1 MTDQRSQAE
10 LVRQSLKRRYR
21 KERRFRAY
29 GILAIA
35 IALSALVVLFV
46 DIIGKGYTG
55 FTKTTITME
64 VELDGEMMY
73 LDDPTDKKQ
82 IKMADFVEPLVQAMI
97 KQVPGAT
104 EENRDAVRDL
114 LNPYASNEL
123 RDMLEQNP
131 EWLGTTQTLTVLA
144 HTDVDVYVKHAGDDA
159 YSIKLS
165 DRQQRWV
172 DQLVENEVVQTSFN
186 DVFFSS
192 GDSRDPSR
200 AGILGAIVGSLLT
213 MLVTLVLSFPI
224 GVAAAIYLE
233 EFAPQNR
240 LTDFI
245 EVNINNLAAVPSII
259 FGLLGLAVFIN
270 LFGMPRSVPV
280 VGGLVLTLMTLPT
293 IIISSRAAIKS
304 VPPSIREA
312 AEGIGAS
319 KMQVVLHH
327 VLPLAMPGM
336 LTGSIIGMAQALG
349 ETAPLLLI
357 GMVAFIVDVPDGFF
371 DSATVLPVQVFLW
384 AGSPELAF
392 IERASAAIM
401 VLLAFLVSMNALAIW
416 LRKRLERRW

>member
-73 LDDPTDKKQ
+73 LDDATDKKQ

-131 EWLGTTQTLTVLA
+131 E
-144 HTDVDVYVKHAGDDA
+144 
-159 YSIKLS
+159 
-165 DRQQRWV
+165 
-172 DQLVENEVVQTSFN
+172 
-186 DVFFSS
+186 
-192 GDSRDPSR
+192 
-200 AGILGAIVGSLLT
+200 
-213 MLVTLVLSFPI
+213 
-224 GVAAAIYLE
+224 
-233 EFAPQNR
+233 
-240 LTDFI
+240 
-245 EVNINNLAAVPSII
+245 
-259 FGLLGLAVFIN
+259 
-270 LFGMPRSVPV
+270 
-280 VGGLVLTLMTLPT
+280 
-293 IIISSRAAIKS
+293 
-304 VPPSIREA
+304 
-312 AEGIGAS
+312 
-319 KMQVVLHH
+319 
-327 VLPLAMPGM
+327 
-336 LTGSIIGMAQALG
+336 
-349 ETAPLLLI
+349 
-357 GMVAFIVDVPDGFF
+357 
-371 DSATVLPVQVFLW
+371 
-384 AGSPELAF
+384 
-392 IERASAAIM
+392 
-401 VLLAFLVSMNALAIW
+401 
-416 LRKRLERRW
+416 

>member
-73 LDDPTDKKQ
+73 LDDATDKKQ

-224 GVAAAIYLE
+224 GVAAAIYL
-233 EFAPQNR
+233 
-240 LTDFI
+240 
-245 EVNINNLAAVPSII
+245 
-259 FGLLGLAVFIN
+259 
-270 LFGMPRSVPV
+270 
-280 VGGLVLTLMTLPT
+280 
-293 IIISSRAAIKS
+293 
-304 VPPSIREA
+304 
-312 AEGIGAS
+312 
-319 KMQVVLHH
+319 
-327 VLPLAMPGM
+327 
-336 LTGSIIGMAQALG
+336 
-349 ETAPLLLI
+349 
-357 GMVAFIVDVPDGFF
+357 
-371 DSATVLPVQVFLW
+371 
-384 AGSPELAF
+384 
-392 IERASAAIM
+392 
-401 VLLAFLVSMNALAIW
+401 
-416 LRKRLERRW
+416 

>member
-73 LDDPTDKKQ
+73 LDDATDKKQ

-131 EWLGTTQTLTVLA
+131 EWLGTTQT
-144 HTDVDVYVKHAGDDA
+144 
-159 YSIKLS
+159 
-165 DRQQRWV
+165 
-172 DQLVENEVVQTSFN
+172 
-186 DVFFSS
+186 
-192 GDSRDPSR
+192 
-200 AGILGAIVGSLLT
+200 
-213 MLVTLVLSFPI
+213 
-224 GVAAAIYLE
+224 
-233 EFAPQNR
+233 
-240 LTDFI
+240 
-245 EVNINNLAAVPSII
+245 
-259 FGLLGLAVFIN
+259 
-270 LFGMPRSVPV
+270 
-280 VGGLVLTLMTLPT
+280 
-293 IIISSRAAIKS
+293 
-304 VPPSIREA
+304 
-312 AEGIGAS
+312 
-319 KMQVVLHH
+319 
-327 VLPLAMPGM
+327 
-336 LTGSIIGMAQALG
+336 
-349 ETAPLLLI
+349 
-357 GMVAFIVDVPDGFF
+357 
-371 DSATVLPVQVFLW
+371 
-384 AGSPELAF
+384 
-392 IERASAAIM
+392 
-401 VLLAFLVSMNALAIW
+401 
-416 LRKRLERRW
+416 

>member
-73 LDDPTDKKQ
+73 LDDATDKKQ

-144 HTDVDVYVKHAGDDA
+144 HTDVDADDIAYIKH
-159 YSIKLS
+159 
-165 DRQQRWV
+165 
-172 DQLVENEVVQTSFN
+172 
-186 DVFFSS
+186 
-192 GDSRDPSR
+192 
-200 AGILGAIVGSLLT
+200 
-213 MLVTLVLSFPI
+213 
-224 GVAAAIYLE
+224 
-233 EFAPQNR
+233 
-240 LTDFI
+240 
-245 EVNINNLAAVPSII
+245 
-259 FGLLGLAVFIN
+259 
-270 LFGMPRSVPV
+270 
-280 VGGLVLTLMTLPT
+280 
-293 IIISSRAAIKS
+293 
-304 VPPSIREA
+304 
-312 AEGIGAS
+312 
-319 KMQVVLHH
+319 
-327 VLPLAMPGM
+327 
-336 LTGSIIGMAQALG
+336 
-349 ETAPLLLI
+349 
-357 GMVAFIVDVPDGFF
+357 
-371 DSATVLPVQVFLW
+371 
-384 AGSPELAF
+384 
-392 IERASAAIM
+392 
-401 VLLAFLVSMNALAIW
+401 SM
-416 LRKRLERRW
+416 